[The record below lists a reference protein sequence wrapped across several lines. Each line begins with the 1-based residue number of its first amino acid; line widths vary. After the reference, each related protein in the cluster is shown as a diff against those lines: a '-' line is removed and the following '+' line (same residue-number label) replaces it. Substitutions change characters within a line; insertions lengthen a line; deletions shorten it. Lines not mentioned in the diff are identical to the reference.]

1 MLYARVLSVGGKPT
15 VNEDPLMAVYEF
27 VERSYIRMQA
37 GEVLNHCLDRGNPA
51 PIQSLVEGLVLA
63 GPESLSVLREIL
75 AEVNARK
82 TTLLDDCN
90 QILHRFFDRLSSYGI
105 SAANQWT
112 MASFSGLNSR
122 MFLSLLKQ
130 QGITEEHA
138 QTQCLR
144 LFQETKELLESVTDN
159 IRLLRDIENYLED
172 WLWGLIYQSCR
183 QRWSE
188 MPLAAKDSQKPM

>member
-1 MLYARVLSVGGKPT
+1 M
-15 VNEDPLMAVYEF
+15 NEDPLMAVYEF

-37 GEVLNHCLDRGNPA
+37 GEVLNHCLDKGNSA

-82 TTLLDDCN
+82 AQLADDWN
-90 QILHRFFDRLSSYGI
+90 QVLHKFFECLSGYGI
-105 SAANQWT
+105 TAANQWT
-112 MASFSGLNSR
+112 ISSFSGLNPRSI
-122 MFLSLLKQ
+122 LSLLKQ
-130 QGITEEHA
+130 QGITEENIQA
-138 QTQCLR
+138 QCLH
-144 LFQETKELLESVTDN
+144 LFRETKELLESMGKN
-159 IRLLRDIENYLED
+159 ISLLREIENYLED

-188 MPLAAKDSQKPM
+188 MPLAAKESQKVM